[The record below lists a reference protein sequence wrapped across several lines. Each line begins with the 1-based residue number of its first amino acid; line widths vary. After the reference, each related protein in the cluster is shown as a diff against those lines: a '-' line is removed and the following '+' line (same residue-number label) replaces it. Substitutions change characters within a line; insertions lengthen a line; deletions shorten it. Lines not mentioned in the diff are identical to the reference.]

1 MSELT
6 PAGITRGN
14 SESCNLG
21 TTFVHNRIFIYVLS
35 AENGIS
41 NEMANYLTMVFDP
54 MAPSIRAA
62 KTEKNSSYADRLA
75 NLSAELDRL
84 LSSKNM
90 TFLELMNAVAVRS
103 GHWEISDRQDH
114 YFEIVVQFELENPKI
129 FMRSLVYLVRN
140 YIVIFQCRGSGAMTP
155 CHYATSITSS
165 TCPAAGRIC
174 LIPFPFTRWS
184 GLASGQCS

>member
-1 MSELT
+1 MY
-6 PAGITRGN
+6 A
-14 SESCNLG
+14 
-21 TTFVHNRIFIYVLS
+21 LS

-62 KTEKNSSYADRLA
+62 KTEQNSSYAGRLA

-103 GHWEISDRQDH
+103 GHSNGRSV
-114 YFEIVVQFELENPKI
+114 IVVMIILN
-129 FMRSLVYLVRN
+129 LC
-140 YIVIFQCRGSGAMTP
+140 CRLGAMTP
-155 CHYATSITSS
+155 CHCATSITSS
-165 TCPAAGRIC
+165 TRPAAGWIY
-174 LIPFPFTRWS
+174 LILFPSTRWP
-184 GLASGQCS
+184 GHASG